1 MDTVSIEVYDNTFT
15 WQGTASLLMEL
26 TAHRR
31 HLEVSTAEFTIA
43 PDDPM
48 RPFLTT
54 AGSQAVIMLND
65 EPFLSGWVVSDAG
78 TIDPSEGVQFE
89 LLGHETVLWDVTG
102 WPVTANSL
110 SNQNVG
116 YWRQR
121 GPGETVVKA
130 AAAAN
135 VDRPGMPVSV
145 AADQGRGGTV
155 GVASRCHPLMEGM
168 WQLLFGPGP

>member
-15 WQGTASLLMEL
+15 WQGTVSLLMEL

-54 AGSQAVIMLND
+54 AGSQAVIMLDD

-102 WPVTANSL
+102 WPVPANSL

-121 GPGETVVKA
+121 RPREAVVKTA
-130 AAAAN
+130 ASAN
-135 VDRPGMPVSV
+135 FDRLWMPYAV
-145 AADQGRGGTV
+145 ASGHERGGTV
-155 GVASRCHPLMEGM
+155 DCSIRCRAIMS
-168 WQLLFGPGP
+168 